1 MGFDIESKFEFLTE
15 AASPEI
21 SATAAIE
28 SKPPTEIFFLKRRK
42 KKIATTRIINRN
54 DIRMRIQG
62 ENKIN
67 KLNYLL
73 LFSYVFVAVPL

>member
-1 MGFDIESKFEFLTE
+1 MGFDIESKFEFLAE

-28 SKPPTEIFFLKRRK
+28 SKRPTEIKKRK
-42 KKIATTRIINRN
+42 KKIATARIINRN
-54 DIRMRIQG
+54 EIRMRIQR

-73 LFSYVFVAVPL
+73 LFFSGFVAVPL